1 MKGWNRTCSSVGNTV
16 GSLPEY
22 VVSQS
27 LSEEE
32 KREQKKLSLEEKML
46 ISTMEYL
53 EQAIK
58 GDAQEL
64 AIQEDKTSSNALDV
78 RKRIEENEQKLK
90 EIKIQLADVAFRM
103 SHIRDKSVSQ
113 VFTNVATV
121 TQDATNTVVNSEL

>member
-1 MKGWNRTCSSVGNTV
+1 MKGWNRTCSSAGNTV

-78 RKRIEENEQKLK
+78 RKRIEENEQKCGLK
-90 EIKIQLADVAFRM
+90 
-103 SHIRDKSVSQ
+103 
-113 VFTNVATV
+113 
-121 TQDATNTVVNSEL
+121 

>member
-46 ISTMEYL
+46 VSTIEYL
-53 EQAIK
+53 EQSIK

-64 AIQEDKTSSNALDV
+64 AMQQDKTSSNALCIQ
-78 RKRIEENEQKLK
+78 KRIEENENDLK
-90 EIKIQLADVAFRM
+90 EKKD
-103 SHIRDKSVSQ
+103 
-113 VFTNVATV
+113 
-121 TQDATNTVVNSEL
+121 

>member
-1 MKGWNRTCSSVGNTV
+1 MKGWNRTCSSAGNTV

-32 KREQKKLSLEEKML
+32 KREQKKLSLKKML

-58 GDAQEL
+58 VMPR
-64 AIQEDKTSSNALDV
+64 S
-78 RKRIEENEQKLK
+78 
-90 EIKIQLADVAFRM
+90 
-103 SHIRDKSVSQ
+103 
-113 VFTNVATV
+113 
-121 TQDATNTVVNSEL
+121 